1 MNQNIILVNHKDE
14 AIGET
19 TIINSHL
26 GEAKLH
32 RAYTV
37 ILRNNK
43 GEILLTKRSLKKPL
57 WPTYW
62 DGSFSSHPRVGE
74 TLEQSCERRAKEES
88 GIEVKDF
95 KDLFNYSYHIKWNT
109 VFSEREI
116 NHILI
121 AEYNNDFINPNPEE
135 VDEYQW
141 MSWDEA
147 IKFSSNKKNLIAPW
161 WEIAIEQ
168 SMAKRIKMI

>member
-74 TLEQSCERRAKEES
+74 TLEQSCERRAKEEL

-109 VFSEREI
+109 VFS
-116 NHILI
+116 
-121 AEYNNDFINPNPEE
+121 
-135 VDEYQW
+135 
-141 MSWDEA
+141 
-147 IKFSSNKKNLIAPW
+147 
-161 WEIAIEQ
+161 
-168 SMAKRIKMI
+168 